1 MNSRPRRRAGS
12 IALAA
17 LVLAPVLF
25 VALSVVRAWRVADG
39 AGNYTSCHDC
49 FWLPTFG
56 HDAWLFAVLLAAL
69 ALASLTRWRILAF
82 TLRLFAGLILLV
94 FAADIAL
101 DSLLSSRLHFG
112 DVLRFSRHVDADFS
126 VVRAAFASSQSIGK
140 LLFALLVI
148 GVVLGLCT
156 TTRRNVAIARV
167 FTVGALAALAF
178 SAFALSRPV
187 RYVNQIFTYN
197 FVEANLP
204 QGRMKTFSAPF
215 IAEQRRRVEALSKE
229 CKRSDAFD
237 GSVIV
242 LLVESLSAWHS
253 RLLGSSFDWTP
264 ELDAIAR
271 ENHYFTHFY
280 ANGFTTSTAEI
291 SVIAAQP
298 PLAPAGKLLFGFGD
312 YADAR
317 GTLPEV
323 AHQAGREAD
332 FFTPGDVSFLDL
344 GTWLTHLGFDH
355 IGSSTDAFYRG
366 MKRWQFGA
374 AEDAALYDGFLDWLD
389 KRGDDKQ
396 PFVAALLTVSTH
408 PPYIDPR
415 SGKIDPENAFKY
427 VDAQIARFYRAL
439 KQRGFLDH
447 GVLMISGDHRTMTPL
462 HEEEY
467 RRYGERA
474 FARIPLVVA
483 GAVDMPA
490 VVDAPFQQTDIAPSI
505 ADLAGVESCTS
516 AFTGHFLRRD
526 PKPAEYVIHVRGD
539 DRDRVD
545 VYWGDENVAGYHV
558 DGDASGWLSDPPP
571 DAADVAAWIDVH
583 RDRKPVPSPASSGAP
598 DEP

>member
-1 MNSRPRRRAGS
+1 MKSPSKRRSAW
-12 IALAA
+12 LAQA
-17 LVLAPVLF
+17 PVLLAPVLF
-25 VALSVVRAWRVADG
+25 IVLSIVRAWRVTNG
-39 AGNYTSCHDC
+39 AGNYTGCHDC

-56 HDAWLFAVLLAAL
+56 HDAWLFAVMLAAL
-69 ALASLTRWRILAF
+69 ALANATRWHWLAF
-82 TLRLFAGLILLV
+82 VLRLLAGLILII

-112 DVLRFSRHVDADFS
+112 DVLRFSRHIDADFS
-126 VVRAAFASSQSIGK
+126 VVRATFASSQSIGRAA
-140 LLFALLVI
+140 FIALVI
-148 GVVLGLCT
+148 AVFIGLCAS
-156 TTRRNVAIARV
+156 TRPHRGFARAFAIAAV
-167 FTVGALAALAF
+167 AALAF

-204 QGRMKTFSAPF
+204 QGRLKRFSTPF
-215 IAEQRRRVEALSKE
+215 IARERKRVEALPKT
-229 CKRSDAFD
+229 CARSDPFD

-253 RLLGSSFDWTP
+253 HLLGSSRDWTP

-271 ENHYFTHFY
+271 DNHYFTHFY

-291 SVIAAQP
+291 SVIADQP

-312 YADAR
+312 YADPH
-317 GTLPEV
+317 GTLPDT
-323 AHQAGREAD
+323 AHRSGRDAA
-332 FFTPGDVSFLDL
+332 FFTTGDVTFLDL
-344 GTWLTHLGFDH
+344 DQWLRALHFDT
-355 IGSSTDAFYRG
+355 IGGNTDAFYKG

-374 AEDAALYDGFLDWLD
+374 AEDSALYDRFLEWLD
-389 KRGDDKQ
+389 RRNDAR
-396 PFVAALLTVSTH
+396 PFIATMLTVSTH

-415 SGKIDPENAFKY
+415 SGRIDPENAFKY
-427 VDAQIARFYRAL
+427 VDAQIGRFYRAL
-439 KQRGFLDH
+439 KERGFLDH
-447 GVLMISGDHRTMTPL
+447 GVLIVLGDHRTMTPL

-467 RRYGERA
+467 RAHGERA

-483 GAVDMPA
+483 GAVDMPK
-490 VVDAPFQQTDIAPSI
+490 VVDAPFQQTDIGASI
-505 ADLAGVESCTS
+505 ADLVGLDACTS
-516 AFTGHFLRRD
+516 EFTGHFLQSD
-526 PKPAEYVIHVRGD
+526 PVPPKYVIHVRGD

-545 VYWGDENVAGYHV
+545 VYWGDRDVSGFHL

-571 DAADVAAWIDVH
+571 DADDVAAWIDVH
-583 RDRKPVPSPASSGAP
+583 RDRKSSARAQTGDA